1 MSSALTRSAFIYAV
15 AVAVAGCGGSKPEAS
30 TPSPELHPLAGIV
43 GQNIVVAPVQ
53 ALRIPSEMGWSAVA
67 ARPALAR
74 FDSAFADTLK
84 ERVGNQAW
92 VYADALLKAAAN
104 NPTYATDPRALAVG
118 PLRATSLKLDDRLPE
133 PLASQLRT
141 MIALQ
146 DARLVLIPVDL
157 SIERTPAGLGRPVVR
172 LVLVDP
178 RSSVVRWIGRVTGND
193 SPAFTSDIPA
203 LIATRLA
210 DLFASR

>member
-15 AVAVAGCGGSKPEAS
+15 AAAVAGCGGSKPEAA
-30 TPSPELHPLAGIV
+30 TPSPEVHPLAGIV

-118 PLRATSLKLDDRLPE
+118 PLRAT
-133 PLASQLRT
+133 
-141 MIALQ
+141 
-146 DARLVLIPVDL
+146 
-157 SIERTPAGLGRPVVR
+157 
-172 LVLVDP
+172 
-178 RSSVVRWIGRVTGND
+178 
-193 SPAFTSDIPA
+193 
-203 LIATRLA
+203 
-210 DLFASR
+210 